1 MRKMIL
7 SIIAVC
13 SAMMMQAQEID
24 FEGLKAFAEEL
35 EALQGEH
42 VSCDTMAYREFLDY
56 LGTLIVGDADELFA
70 KLDKEDFQF
79 INISSPDDIGRE
91 SIYKVLD
98 KYEVTTAEVLF
109 GIPLLLCNR
118 SNGDLVVLFVGDKA
132 SLMILDYGDSIEVLY
147 LNSDLMEIIKEI
159 FTSNMANGDEVKITI
174 GNSGDLQFSY
184 SFSRTTEGITTERK
198 EREPTERKANEGEE
212 PKVYSFDQQSD
223 GTDPYERFN
232 EEVIEIASKAAES
245 SIPAG
250 VQEIADLE
258 KPSFVLNLETSRFF
272 VAIPTVSEEIKKEM
286 QPYAA
291 YGVYDWINEL
301 GFGKGAMTD
310 SADQKSE
317 IILPEDVARLYAVK
331 HLPQEKWNEEG
342 YSPLFKVIY
351 QKEYQGGTPAVL
363 YRHSKNEAGYKDM
376 LSDLGFLFKLELG
389 DTYKNLEVTQQSERN
404 GKRFVQLYGKS
415 NIVMYVFDSPED
427 KYCHMSILIGG
438 AGGFEQAVNEYVIG
452 GERDIATRCN
462 IIINSDVADG
472 SGGIHFTTDEYFFA
486 GKSHQNGVH
495 IDFKY
500 WDLYTR

>member
-1 MRKMIL
+1 
-7 SIIAVC
+7 
-13 SAMMMQAQEID
+13 MQAQEID

-35 EALQGEH
+35 ESLQGEH
-42 VSCDTMAYREFLDY
+42 VSCDTMTHLELLDY
-56 LGTLIVGDADELFA
+56 LGTEIVSGADELFA
-70 KLDKEDFQF
+70 KLDKKDFRL
-79 INISSPDDIGRE
+79 INIGSPDGIGRE

-159 FTSNMANGDEVKITI
+159 FTSKMTNGDEVKITI

-184 SFSRTTEGITTERK
+184 SFSRTTDSRITERK
-198 EREPTERKANEGEE
+198 EGEGEE
-212 PKVYSFDQQSD
+212 PKVYSFDQQSS
-223 GTDPYERFN
+223 GNDPYERFN
-232 EEVIEIASKAAES
+232 EEVGKVAARAAIPDFSELNKEIEKL
-245 SIPAG
+245 G
-250 VQEIADLE
+250 
-258 KPSFVLNLETSRFF
+258 KPSFLL
-272 VAIPTVSEEIKKEM
+272 IPGTDCYNVFTPSVPEEIRKEM

-291 YGVYDWINEL
+291 YGVYDWINGL

-317 IILPEDVARLYAVK
+317 IILPEDVARLYAVT
-331 HLPQEKWNEEG
+331 HLPQEKWSEEG
-342 YSPLFKVIY
+342 YSPMLKAIY

-363 YRHSKNEAGYKDM
+363 YRHSKNEVGYKDM
-376 LSDLGFLFKLELG
+376 LSDLGFLFNLELG
-389 DTYKNLEVTQQSERN
+389 DTYKNLKVTQQSERE
-404 GKRFVQLYGKS
+404 GKRFVQLYGEGG
-415 NIVMYVFDSPED
+415 ILMCVFDSSDD
-427 KYCHMSILIGG
+427 KYCHMSILVGG
-438 AGGFEQAVNEYVIG
+438 TGGFEQAVNEYVIG

-486 GKSHQNGVH
+486 GKSHKNGVH
-495 IDFKY
+495 IDFRY

>member
-1 MRKMIL
+1 MRKIIL
-7 SIIAVC
+7 CFIAVC

-56 LGTLIVGDADELFA
+56 LGTLIVGDADELFS
-70 KLDKEDFQF
+70 KMDKEDFQF
-79 INISSPDDIGRE
+79 INIGSPDGIGRE
-91 SIYKVLD
+91 SIYMVLD

-118 SNGDLVVLFVGDKA
+118 SNGDLVILFVGDKA

-174 GNSGDLQFSY
+174 GASGDLQFSY
-184 SFSRTTEGITTERK
+184 SFSRTTDSRITERK
-198 EREPTERKANEGEE
+198 ENEGEE

-223 GTDPYERFN
+223 GTEYLSFN
-232 EEVIEIASKAAES
+232 EDFNKVVANATKAQEV
-245 SIPAG
+245 
-250 VQEIADLE
+250 ADLE
-258 KPSFVLNLETSRFF
+258 KPSFILNLETSLFN
-272 VAIPTVSEEIKKEM
+272 VAIPSVPEEIRKEM

-291 YGVYDWINEL
+291 YGVYDWINGL

-342 YSPLFKVIY
+342 YSPMLKAIY

-363 YRHSKNEAGYKDM
+363 YRHSKNEVGYRDM

-389 DTYKNLEVTQQSERN
+389 DTYKNLKVTQQSERE
-404 GKRFVQLYGKS
+404 GKRFVQLYGEGG
-415 NIVMYVFDSPED
+415 ILMCVFDSSED
-427 KYCHMSILIGG
+427 KYCHMSILVGG
-438 AGGFEQAVNEYVIG
+438 TGGFEQAVNEYVIG
-452 GERDIATRCN
+452 GERDFATRCN

-486 GKSHQNGVH
+486 GKSHKNGVH
-495 IDFKY
+495 IDFRY

>member
-7 SIIAVC
+7 CFIAVC

-42 VSCDTMAYREFLDY
+42 VSCDTMTHLELLDY
-56 LGTLIVGDADELFA
+56 LGTEIVSGADELFA
-70 KLDKEDFQF
+70 KLDKKDFRL
-79 INISSPDDIGRE
+79 INIGSPDGIGRE

-147 LNSDLMEIIKEI
+147 LNSDLMIIFKEI
-159 FTSNMANGDEVKITI
+159 FTSMMFNGDGGKITI
-174 GNSGDLQFSY
+174 GASGDLQFSY
-184 SFSRTTEGITTERK
+184 SFKRTRDEQE
-198 EREPTERKANEGEE
+198 EDEEE
-212 PKVYSFDQQSD
+212 PKVYSFDQQSS
-223 GTDPYERFN
+223 GNDPYERFN
-232 EEVIEIASKAAES
+232 EEVGKVAARTAIPDFSELNKEIEKL
-245 SIPAG
+245 G
-250 VQEIADLE
+250 
-258 KPSFVLNLETSRFF
+258 KPSFLL
-272 VAIPTVSEEIKKEM
+272 IPGTDCYNVFTPSVPEEIRKEM

-291 YGVYDWINEL
+291 YGVYDWINGL

-342 YSPLFKVIY
+342 YSPMLKAIY

-363 YRHSKNEAGYKDM
+363 YRHSKNEVGYKDM
-376 LSDLGFLFKLELG
+376 LSDLGFLFNLELG
-389 DTYKNLEVTQQSERN
+389 DTYKNLKVTQQSERE
-404 GKRFVQLYGKS
+404 GKRFVQLYGEGG
-415 NIVMYVFDSPED
+415 ILMCVFDSSED
-427 KYCHMSILIGG
+427 KYCHMSILVGG
-438 AGGFEQAVNEYVIG
+438 TGGFEQAVNEYVIG

-486 GKSHQNGVH
+486 GKSHKNGVH

>member
-1 MRKMIL
+1 MT
-7 SIIAVC
+7 
-13 SAMMMQAQEID
+13 MQAQEID
-24 FEGLKAFAEEL
+24 WTGLTIFAEEL
-35 EALQGEH
+35 EALQDEH

-56 LGTLIVGDADELFA
+56 LGTLIVGDADELFS
-70 KLDKEDFQF
+70 KMDKEDFQF
-79 INISSPDDIGRE
+79 INISSPDGIGRE

-159 FTSNMANGDEVKITI
+159 FTSKMTNGDEVKITI

-184 SFSRTTEGITTERK
+184 SFSRTTDSRITERK
-198 EREPTERKANEGEE
+198 EGEGEE

-223 GTDPYERFN
+223 GTEYLSFN
-232 EEVIEIASKAAES
+232 KDVNKETANTEK
-245 SIPAG
+245 
-250 VQEIADLE
+250 VQEIADLK
-258 KPSFVLNLETSRFF
+258 KPTFVLNLETGRVN
-272 VAIPTVSEEIKKEM
+272 VAIPTVPEDIKKDM

-291 YGVYDWINEL
+291 YGVYDWINGL

-310 SADQKSE
+310 DADQKSE

-342 YSPLFKVIY
+342 YSPMLKAIY

-363 YRHSKNEAGYKDM
+363 YRHSKNEVGYRDM

-389 DTYKNLEVTQQSERN
+389 DTYKNLKVTQQSERE
-404 GKRFVQLYGKS
+404 GKRFVQLYGEGG
-415 NIVMYVFDSPED
+415 ILMCVFDSSED
-427 KYCHMSILIGG
+427 KYCHMSILVGG

-452 GERDIATRCN
+452 GERDFATRCN

-486 GKSHQNGVH
+486 GKSHKSGVH

>member
-1 MRKMIL
+1 MKKMIL
-7 SIIAVC
+7 WLAAVC
-13 SAMMMQAQEID
+13 TAMTMQAQEID
-24 FEGLKAFAEEL
+24 WTGLTIFAEEL

-56 LGTLIVGDADELFA
+56 LGTLIVGDADELFS
-70 KLDKEDFQF
+70 KMDKEDFQF
-79 INISSPDDIGRE
+79 INISSPDGIGRE

-159 FTSNMANGDEVKITI
+159 FTSKMANGDEVKITI

-184 SFSRTTEGITTERK
+184 SFSRTTDSRITERK
-198 EREPTERKANEGEE
+198 EDEGEE

-223 GTDPYERFN
+223 GTEYLSFN
-232 EEVIEIASKAAES
+232 KDVNKETANTEK
-245 SIPAG
+245 
-250 VQEIADLE
+250 VQEIADLK
-258 KPSFVLNLETSRFF
+258 KPTFVLNLETGRVN
-272 VAIPTVSEEIKKEM
+272 VAIPAVPEDIKKDM

-291 YGVYDWINEL
+291 YGVYDWINGL

-342 YSPLFKVIY
+342 YSPMLKAIY

-376 LSDLGFLFKLELG
+376 LSDLGFLFNLELG
-389 DTYKNLEVTQQSERN
+389 DTYKNLKVTQQSERE
-404 GKRFVQLYGKS
+404 GKRFVQLYGEGR
-415 NIVMYVFDSPED
+415 ILMCVFDSPED

-438 AGGFEQAVNEYVIG
+438 GGGFEQAVNEYVFG
-452 GERDIATRCN
+452 GERDFATRCN
-462 IIINSDVADG
+462 IIINSDLSDG

-486 GKSHQNGVH
+486 GKSHKCGVH
-495 IDFKY
+495 IDFRY
-500 WDLYTR
+500 WDLYTK

>member
-1 MRKMIL
+1 MKKMIL

-13 SAMMMQAQEID
+13 SAMAMQAQEID

-35 EALQGEH
+35 ESLQGEH
-42 VSCDTMAYREFLDY
+42 VSCDTMTHRELLDY
-56 LGTLIVGDADELFA
+56 LGTEIVSDADELFT
-70 KLDKEDFQF
+70 KLDKKDFRL
-79 INISSPDDIGRE
+79 INIGSPDGIGRE

-118 SNGDLVVLFVGDKA
+118 SNGDLVILFVGDKA
-132 SLMILDYGDSIEVLY
+132 SLMVLDYGDSIEVLY

-159 FTSNMANGDEVKITI
+159 FTSKMTNGDEVKITI

-184 SFSRTTEGITTERK
+184 SFSRTTDSRITERK
-198 EREPTERKANEGEE
+198 ENEGEE

-223 GTDPYERFN
+223 GTEYLSFN
-232 EEVIEIASKAAES
+232 KDVNKETANTEK
-245 SIPAG
+245 
-250 VQEIADLE
+250 VQEIADLK
-258 KPSFVLNLETSRFF
+258 KPTFVLNLETGRVN
-272 VAIPTVSEEIKKEM
+272 VAISTVPEDIKKDM

-291 YGVYDWINEL
+291 YGVYDWINGL
-301 GFGKGAMTD
+301 GFGKGMTD
-310 SADQKSE
+310 DADQKSE

-342 YSPLFKVIY
+342 FSPMLKAIY

-363 YRHSKNEAGYKDM
+363 YRHSKNEVGYKDM
-376 LSDLGFLFKLELG
+376 LSDLGFLFNLELG
-389 DTYKNLEVTQQSERN
+389 DTYKNLKVTQQSERED
-404 GKRFVQLYGKS
+404 KRFVQLYGEGG
-415 NIVMYVFDSPED
+415 ILMCVFDSSED
-427 KYCHMSILIGG
+427 KYCHMSILVGG

-452 GERDIATRCN
+452 GERDFATRCN

-472 SGGIHFTTDEYFFA
+472 SGGIHFTTNEYFFA
-486 GKSHQNGVH
+486 GKSHKSGVH